1 MHIRIAA
8 MQSLT
13 TCQLTP
19 LNNTTAC
26 QPEPTS
32 NAKPHLLL
40 LEHSATPKQQLPIS
54 QFPTTLQTSA

>member
-1 MHIRIAA
+1 